1 MHFTFGLVDLAIF
14 HLPSEMPGYLVQP
27 RVLARTQ
34 NIDRGVVTIEN
45 DRVVIRAPVQDSNPS
60 ANLPKRTTISSEK
73 FYEALSEA
81 IPESVSAL
89 KAFTA
94 RLEPLGIEID
104 FGKESMIL
112 RGRTEAN
119 GAWNLAMITKRG
131 RIWTDQIGSQ
141 ANAVGLIDQAH
152 TYLRELAAAVPGA
165 RVKETP
171 SRTAWY
177 VAMPDGYPTIDQLL
191 PHADSWMA
199 AMLAFLKRST
209 QALDRGNEIEGRIVG
224 AAA

>member
-1 MHFTFGLVDLAIF
+1 M
-14 HLPSEMPGYLVQP
+14 
-27 RVLARTQ
+27 
-34 NIDRGVVTIEN
+34 
-45 DRVVIRAPVQDSNPS
+45 
-60 ANLPKRTTISSEK
+60 
-73 FYEALSEA
+73 
-81 IPESVSAL
+81 PESVSAL

-119 GAWNLAMITKRG
+119 GAWNLAMISKQG
-131 RIWTDQIGSQ
+131 KIWTDQIGSQ

-177 VAMPDGYPTIDQLL
+177 VTMPEGYMTIKQLL
-191 PHADSWMA
+191 PHGDSWIA
-199 AMLAFLKRST
+199 AMQAFLKRST